1 MGVDTY
7 RKGRLVSRSQA
18 EVSLGDG
25 LGNNDLCFVGGG
37 GDVVASGRRGRLLAK
52 TFEIGVFPFAVH
64 YTVLTTAL
72 LLMMLY
78 AQFRSTAQQ

>member
-25 LGNNDLCFVGGG
+25 LGNNDLCFVEGGG
-37 GDVVASGRRGRLLAK
+37 CRRKRQAGQVVG
-52 TFEIGVFPFAVH
+52 
-64 YTVLTTAL
+64 
-72 LLMMLY
+72 
-78 AQFRSTAQQ
+78 